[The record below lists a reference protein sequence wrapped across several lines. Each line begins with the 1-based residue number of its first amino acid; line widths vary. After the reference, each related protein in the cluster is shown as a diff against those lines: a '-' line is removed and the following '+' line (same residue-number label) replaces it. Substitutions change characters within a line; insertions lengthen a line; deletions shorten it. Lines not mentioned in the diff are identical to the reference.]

1 MNGVTLNCTVSIR
14 DVVWERGIAY
24 SNKELTRCCQGQ
36 DQRKELTD
44 KAKCHNIEEAT
55 ETPWVARQVYHRAI
69 KVVTKICRTVYQR
82 HVYT

>member
-1 MNGVTLNCTVSIR
+1 MNGENLNCTVSIR
-14 DVVWERGIAY
+14 DEFWERGNVY

-55 ETPWVARQVYHRAI
+55 ETPCVQDRG
-69 KVVTKICRTVYQR
+69 VTGP
-82 HVYT
+82 